1 MLTVEGAEG
10 TWVINKHAP
19 TRQIWLSSPQSGARH
34 YAYRCQLRPVEGYTG
49 RAGPDR
55 PPVGRTGRPADMA
68 TAMNRF
74 SGLNMLGPYLRP
86 YRGRVALALL
96 SLLVAAGTV
105 LAFGACLRA
114 LIDRGFAQGRPDV
127 LNYAL
132 ASLLVV
138 AVVLAIASGARFY
151 LVSWLGERV
160 VGDLRRDLFAHVIR
174 LGPAWFE
181 IKRSGDVMSRISADA
196 QLIEQ
201 VIGSSASVALRNM
214 LMCIGGVAMLVITNP
229 KLALF
234 VLAVVP
240 FVVAPI
246 ILFGRKVRALS
257 REAQARMAD
266 MVSEGGETLDA
277 VRTVQAFAQEDRA
290 ARRFGEATERAF
302 DAARRRVARRAVM
315 TTLVIFIVF
324 AAVGFLLWIGGHDV
338 ISGRISAGDLSAFVF
353 YAVLVA
359 SSGGAISETIG
370 DLQRAAGAAER
381 LAELARRTPGHR
393 RSRQSRRR
401 CPGRCR
407 APSRFEDVSF
417 RYPTRPD
424 TPGARPLRPQG
435 RAGRDGGDRRPLGR
449 GQDHGLQPA
458 AALLR
463 SAGGARSASTA
474 STSRRSCFADLRRR
488 IAIVP
493 QEPVLF
499 TASVTENIRY
509 GRPDAGDAEVRAAAE
524 AASALGFIEALPQ
537 GFATHLGAR
546 GVRLSGG
553 QRQRIAIARALLCD
567 PADPAARR
575 GDQRARRRKRTGR
588 PAGARPADAP
598 AHHPGDR
605 PSPGDGPEGRPD
617 RGDRRGPGGRCRPP
631 CRSGA
636 P

>member
-1 MLTVEGAEG
+1 
-10 TWVINKHAP
+10 
-19 TRQIWLSSPQSGARH
+19 
-34 YAYRCQLRPVEGYTG
+34 
-49 RAGPDR
+49 
-55 PPVGRTGRPADMA
+55 
-68 TAMNRF
+68 MNRF
-74 SGLNMLGPYLRP
+74 TGLNLLGPYLRP

-324 AAVGFLLWIGGHDV
+324 AAVGFLLWMGGHDV
-338 ISGRISAGDLSAFVF
+338 ISGQISAGDLSAFVF

-381 LAELARRTPGHR
+381 LAELGAEPAVIVEAVNPKTLPKPVQG
-393 RSRQSRRR
+393 SV
-401 CPGRCR
+401 
-407 APSRFEDVSF
+407 RFEEVSF

-424 TPGARPLRPQG
+424 SPALDRFDLSIAPGETVAIVGPSG
-435 RAGRDGGDRRPLGR
+435 AGKTTVFNL
-449 GQDHGLQPA
+449 
-458 AALLR
+458 LLR
-463 SAGGARSASTA
+463 FYDPEAGTIRVDGVDIRDL
-474 STSRRSCFADLRRR
+474 CFADLRGAL
-488 IAIVP
+488 AIVP

-499 TASVTENIRY
+499 TTSVADNIRY
-509 GRPDAGDAEVRAAAE
+509 GRPDASDADVRAAAE
-524 AASALGFIEALPQ
+524 AASALGFIETLPQ

-567 PADPAARR
+567 PAILLLDEATSALDAESELAVQQALDRLMH
-575 GDQRARRRKRTGR
+575 KRTTLVIAHRLATVQKADRIVVIDHGR
-588 PAGARPADAP
+588 VVDVGRHADLVRRDGLYARLAELQFNLSA
-598 AHHPGDR
+598 AA
-605 PSPGDGPEGRPD
+605 S
-617 RGDRRGPGGRCRPP
+617 
-631 CRSGA
+631 
-636 P
+636 

>member
-1 MLTVEGAEG
+1 
-10 TWVINKHAP
+10 
-19 TRQIWLSSPQSGARH
+19 
-34 YAYRCQLRPVEGYTG
+34 
-49 RAGPDR
+49 
-55 PPVGRTGRPADMA
+55 MA
-68 TAMNRF
+68 FAMNRL
-74 SGLNMLGPYLRP
+74 SGLNLLGPYLRP

-132 ASLLVV
+132 ASLLAV

-160 VGDLRRDLFAHVIR
+160 VGDLRRDLFAHVVR

-181 IKRSGDVMSRISADA
+181 VKRSGDVMSRISADA

-201 VIGSSASVALRNM
+201 VIGSSASVALRNT

-229 KLALF
+229 KLALL

-240 FVVAPI
+240 LVVAPI

-290 ARRFGEATERAF
+290 ARRFGEATERTFA
-302 DAARRRVARRAVM
+302 AARKRIARRAVM

-324 AAVGFLLWIGGHDV
+324 AAVGFLLWMGGHDV

-381 LAELARRTPGHR
+381 LAELGAEPAAIIEAANPKPLSKPVQG
-393 RSRQSRRR
+393 SV
-401 CPGRCR
+401 
-407 APSRFEDVSF
+407 RFEAVSF

-424 TPGARPLRPQG
+424 SLALDRFDLSVTPGETVAIVGPSG
-435 RAGRDGGDRRPLGR
+435 AGKTTVFNL
-449 GQDHGLQPA
+449 
-458 AALLR
+458 LLR
-463 SAGGARSASTA
+463 FYDPESSTI
-474 STSRRSCFADLRRR
+474 RVDGVDIRDLRFADLRGAL
-488 IAIVP
+488 AIVP

-499 TASVTENIRY
+499 TTSVAENIRY
-509 GRPDAGDAEVRAAAE
+509 GRPDAANAEVRAAAE
-524 AASALGFIEALPQ
+524 AASALSFIEALPQ
-537 GFATHLGAR
+537 GFDTHLGAR

-567 PADPAARR
+567 PAVLLLDEATSALDAESELAVQQALDRLMH
-575 GDQRARRRKRTGR
+575 KRTTLVIAHRLATVQKADRIVVIDHGR
-588 PAGARPADAP
+588 VVDVGRHADLVRRDGLYARLAELQFNLSA
-598 AHHPGDR
+598 AA
-605 PSPGDGPEGRPD
+605 S
-617 RGDRRGPGGRCRPP
+617 
-631 CRSGA
+631 
-636 P
+636 

>member
-1 MLTVEGAEG
+1 
-10 TWVINKHAP
+10 
-19 TRQIWLSSPQSGARH
+19 
-34 YAYRCQLRPVEGYTG
+34 
-49 RAGPDR
+49 
-55 PPVGRTGRPADMA
+55 
-68 TAMNRF
+68 MNRF
-74 SGLNMLGPYLRP
+74 SGLNLLGPYLRP

-132 ASLLVV
+132 ASLLAV
-138 AVVLAIASGARFY
+138 ALVLAIASGARFY

-201 VIGSSASVALRNM
+201 VIGSSASVALRNT

-229 KLALF
+229 KLALL

-240 FVVAPI
+240 LVVAPI

-290 ARRFGEATERAF
+290 ARRFGEATERTF
-302 DAARRRVARRAVM
+302 AAACKRIARRAVM

-324 AAVGFLLWIGGHDV
+324 AAVGFLLWMGGHDV

-381 LAELARRTPGHR
+381 LAELGAEPAVIVEAASPKLLPKPLQG
-393 RSRQSRRR
+393 SV
-401 CPGRCR
+401 
-407 APSRFEDVSF
+407 RFEAVSF

-424 TPGARPLRPQG
+424 SLALDRFDLGVTPGETVAIVGPSG
-435 RAGRDGGDRRPLGR
+435 AGKTTVFNL
-449 GQDHGLQPA
+449 
-458 AALLR
+458 LLR
-463 SAGGARSASTA
+463 FYDPEAGTIRVDGVDIRDL
-474 STSRRSCFADLRRR
+474 RFADVRRAL
-488 IAIVP
+488 AIVP

-499 TASVTENIRY
+499 TTSVADNIRY
-509 GRPDAGDAEVRAAAE
+509 GRPDASDADVRAAAE
-524 AASALGFIEALPQ
+524 AASALGFIETLPQ
-537 GFATHLGAR
+537 GFDTHLGAR

-567 PADPAARR
+567 PAILLLDEATSALDAESELAVQQALDRLMH
-575 GDQRARRRKRTGR
+575 KRTTLVIAHRLATVQKADRIVVVDHGR
-588 PAGARPADAP
+588 VVDVGRHADLVRRDGLYARLAELQFNLSA
-598 AHHPGDR
+598 AA
-605 PSPGDGPEGRPD
+605 S
-617 RGDRRGPGGRCRPP
+617 
-631 CRSGA
+631 
-636 P
+636 

>member
-1 MLTVEGAEG
+1 
-10 TWVINKHAP
+10 
-19 TRQIWLSSPQSGARH
+19 
-34 YAYRCQLRPVEGYTG
+34 
-49 RAGPDR
+49 
-55 PPVGRTGRPADMA
+55 
-68 TAMNRF
+68 MNRF
-74 SGLNMLGPYLRP
+74 SGLNFLAPYLRP
-86 YRGRVALALL
+86 YRGRVLLALL

-138 AVVLAIASGARFY
+138 ALVLAIASGARFY

-160 VGDLRRDLFAHVIR
+160 VGDLRRDLFAHVVR

-181 IKRSGDVMSRISADA
+181 IKHSGDVMSRISADA

-201 VIGSSASVALRNM
+201 VIGSSASVALRNT
-214 LMCIGGVAMLVITNP
+214 LMCVGGVAMLVITNP
-229 KLALF
+229 KLALL

-240 FVVAPI
+240 IVVAPI

-266 MVSEGGETLDA
+266 MVAQGAETLDA
-277 VRTVQAFAQEDRA
+277 VRTVQAFAQEERA
-290 ARRFGEATERAF
+290 AQRFGEATERTF
-302 DAARRRVARRAVM
+302 VAACRRIARRAVM

-324 AAVGFLLWIGGHDV
+324 AAVGFLLWMGGHDV

-381 LAELARRTPGHR
+381 LAELSAEPPAIAEP
-393 RSRQSRRR
+393 SAPKPLPKPVQ
-401 CPGRCR
+401 GRVH
-407 APSRFEDVSF
+407 FEEVSF

-424 TPGARPLRPQG
+424 SLALDRFDLSIAPGETVAIVGPSG
-435 RAGRDGGDRRPLGR
+435 AGKTTVFNL
-449 GQDHGLQPA
+449 
-458 AALLR
+458 LLR
-463 SAGGARSASTA
+463 FYDPEAGTIRLDGVDIRELA
-474 STSRRSCFADLRRR
+474 FADLRGA

-499 TASVTENIRY
+499 SASVADNIRY
-509 GRPDAGDAEVRAAAE
+509 GQPDASDEAVRAAAD
-524 AASALGFIEALPQ
+524 AASALAFIEAMPQ
-537 GFATHLGAR
+537 GFATDLGAR

-553 QRQRIAIARALLCD
+553 QRQRLAIARALLRD
-567 PADPAARR
+567 PAILLLDEATSALDAESELAVQQALDRLMH
-575 GDQRARRRKRTGR
+575 KRTMLVIAHR
-588 PAGARPADAP
+588 LATVQKAD
-598 AHHPGDR
+598 R
-605 PSPGDGPEGRPD
+605 IVVVD
-617 RGDRRGPGGRCRPP
+617 RGRVVDVGRHAELVRRDGLYARLAELQFDLAAAAAA
-631 CRSGA
+631 S
-636 P
+636 